1 MRAGLFIALFII
13 GISVRCQIIHPK
25 ASPYAEVVQYIG
37 LTKVSVS
44 YSRPGVK
51 GRKIIGDLVPYDR
64 IWRVGANESTKYSVD
79 DAVEVMGNPLPEG
92 TYALYA
98 FPGKTQWEIVFH
110 TNTSHWGDGRKAYN
124 QEEDLFRILIKPDS
138 ITRLQENFL
147 ISFDALTHN
156 SALMVWEWE
165 HTRLEIPITVDT
177 QRQMT
182 AEITSKLNSQ
192 PSAQSYY
199 EAARYFQEQGIQ
211 RDLAMEYI
219 QKAIQLGG
227 DTYYYYRVKSLI
239 EAAKGNYKEAIA
251 SARKSLKLSQKEEKD
266 EFVRMNK
273 KNITLWEAKINHQKQ

>member
-1 MRAGLFIALFII
+1 M
-13 GISVRCQIIHPK
+13 
-25 ASPYAEVVQYIG
+25 
-37 LTKVSVS
+37 S

-64 IWRVGANESTKYSVD
+64 IWRVGANESTKFSVD

-124 QEEDLFRILIKPDS
+124 PEEDLFRILIKPDS

-273 KNITLWEAKINHQKQ
+273 KNIALWEAKINHQKQ